1 MGQIARRQ
9 GEDEEKHEQDAS
21 GEPIDPRQLVIEGP
35 DGSRLVV
42 KLPEIISPR
51 EAPPAEA

>member
-9 GEDEEKHEQDAS
+9 GEDDQQGDEDGTAQ
-21 GEPIDPRQLVIEGP
+21 PVDPHRLVIEGP

-42 KLPEIISPR
+42 VLPDIPSPR
-51 EAPPAEA
+51 QPG